1 MQPDL
6 HLPIWLARCVGNDS
20 AKFHANIPLCS
31 TPESKRNKLLSNGAS
46 QTRSDWIKTLNLG
59 HIPDLNTSS
68 LHLASP
74 HMCFKDSI
82 FMYAHQSIPKN
93 RSHPFFF
100 IKIRCLPTKIPG
112 GGARRPAQ
120 VGVFFW
126 VYLGW
131 IYSPGLVGI
140 PKPKH
145 IVQM

>member
-1 MQPDL
+1 MQPHL
-6 HLPIWLARCVGNDS
+6 HLPIWLARLCRKGFC
-20 AKFHANIPLCS
+20 KILCKYTFLCS
-31 TPESKRNKLLSNGAS
+31 TPGSKRNKLLSNGAS

-100 IKIRCLPTKIPG
+100 IKIGCLPTKIPG

-120 VGVFFW
+120 VDVFF
-126 VYLGW
+126 L
-131 IYSPGLVGI
+131 GI
-140 PKPKH
+140 PWVDLLPR
-145 IVQM
+145 IGWNPQA